1 MVVFT
6 IGGLFAIIGGIFAW
20 FSSLPPLFKYI
31 VFLAGLTA
39 DAGLMAFTGFGD
51 GIVATPINL
60 LLQHGFG
67 LPIELTSWQL
77 LIVFIMLPIM
87 FYALKH

>member
-1 MVVFT
+1 MAVFT
-6 IGGLFAIIGGIFAW
+6 IGGIMASIGGVFAW
-20 FSSLPPLFKYI
+20 FSTLPPMFKYI
-31 VFLAGLTA
+31 IFLAGLTA
-39 DAGLMAFTGFGD
+39 DAGLVAFTGFGD

-67 LPIELTSWQL
+67 LPIVISSWQL

-87 FYALKH
+87 FYCLKN